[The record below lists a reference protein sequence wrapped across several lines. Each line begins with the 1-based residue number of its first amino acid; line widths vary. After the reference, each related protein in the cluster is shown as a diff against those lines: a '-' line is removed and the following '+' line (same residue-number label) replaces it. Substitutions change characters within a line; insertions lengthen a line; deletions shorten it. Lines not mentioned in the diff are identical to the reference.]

1 MRSLWIITW
10 RELGAY
16 FSTPLAYV
24 FLVIFLAGAGAV
36 TFYMGDFFGRRQAD
50 LMAFFGFHP
59 WLFLVLIPAV
69 GMRLWAEERKSG
81 TIELLM
87 TLPVTTGQVV
97 AGKFLAAWAFTAIAI
112 ALTFPIWISVAYLGE
127 PDHGVIFASYLGS
140 LLMAGA
146 LLALTSCLSALTKNQ
161 VIAFVVGA
169 AASFIFMMSGLDIVL
184 GFFTNWA
191 PAYIVDLIA
200 SMSFLTHFQTITK
213 GVVEVPS
220 VVFFLSMMAVCLFI
234 NVQIVEL
241 KKAG

>member
-1 MRSLWIITW
+1 MRTLGIITR
-10 RELGAY
+10 RELGGY

-36 TFYMGDFFGRRQAD
+36 TFYMGNFFGRRQAD
-50 LMAFFGFHP
+50 LLAFFGFHP

-112 ALTFPIWISVAYLGE
+112 ALTFPIWISVNYLGE
-127 PDHGVIFASYLGS
+127 PDHGVIVASYLGS

-184 GFFTNWA
+184 GFFTDWA

-213 GVVEVPS
+213 GVVQVPS